1 MGVIALLGVVFA
13 LSGCAE
19 KAYIDARKENCN
31 AGKSDG
37 GYILLRDANIQLL
50 HNDCLEV
57 AGAYRQQKDEAIGL
71 GKRGKDLQET
81 EEYGHYAGLK
91 VDNDYIAGKVYRTIL
106 RMNNSHGVTKA
117 SEKTSKEYLGKGIEQ
132 LRERIAK
139 PDRENPE
146 KCYILQDGAALNVLR
161 DELHKLQLGCI
172 ETQAEEGG
180 DITGNYFIYDTPSLR
195 ASLYRYADFT
205 PKQIEEALRK
215 DYPLRAELVSKAC
228 RLYGN
233 SYITS
238 SFRVSSEW
246 NIKRFCNEAQELY
259 TKGGSYNGVQVFAPN
274 PNHQNAKIA
283 QNILTA
289 MQNRDKQAE
298 KEWLEKEKAEE
309 RQRQAKEA
317 KERKYRESI
326 MAPIARDCQGK
337 FNNKEICHIFKHKL
351 LEFHFAREGSQY
363 EADEIFRDLKDY
375 VTKLSP
381 KKLKAMEQELSSKK
395 NLTYKGESYCRWSE
409 PFVWWGLKYQEQTD
423 WSLKKSWARVCNF
436 HQDVVLESPFYE

>member
-1 MGVIALLGVVFA
+1 MGAIALLGVIFT
-13 LSGCAE
+13 LSGCAT
-19 KAYIDARKENCN
+19 KDTSRIDSFKNNCKIGKNQGSYTLLGDLDKE
-31 AGKSDG
+31 
-37 GYILLRDANIQLL
+37 LL
-50 HNDCLEV
+50 HNDCLAV
-57 AGAYRQQKDEAIGL
+57 SGAYRQQKDKTIDYVIYKKFDGSIRTYVL
-71 GKRGKDLQET
+71 NINKS
-81 EEYGHYAGLK
+81 YGVDK
-91 VDNDYIAGKVYRTIL
+91 VN
-106 RMNNSHGVTKA
+106 KA
-117 SEKTSKEYLGKGIEQ
+117 MSEKYLQMGIQQIREQ
-132 LRERIAK
+132 LTQSN
-139 PDRENPE
+139 RENPN
-146 KCYILQDGAALNVLR
+146 KCYVIQDGAALNILR

-172 ETQAEEGG
+172 EVNPFLAMEY
-180 DITGNYFIYDTPSLR
+180 IVYDTPLIR
-195 ASLYRYADFT
+195 AKLYQYADFT
-205 PKQIEEALRK
+205 PKQVEEALRK
-215 DYPLRAELVSKAC
+215 DYPLRAEIVSKAC
-228 RLYGN
+228 KLYGDR
-233 SYITS
+233 YIAVD
-238 SFRVSSEW
+238 FNVADPGGIR
-246 NIKRFCNEAQELY
+246 RYCNEAQELY

-274 PNHQNAKIA
+274 PNHQNVKIA

-289 MQNRDKQAE
+289 MQNKDKQAEKAALQAE

-309 RQRQAKEA
+309 RQRQAEEA

-337 FNNKEICHIFKHKL
+337 FKNKEICHIFKHKL

-409 PFVWWGLKYQEQTD
+409 PFVWWGLKYQNETD